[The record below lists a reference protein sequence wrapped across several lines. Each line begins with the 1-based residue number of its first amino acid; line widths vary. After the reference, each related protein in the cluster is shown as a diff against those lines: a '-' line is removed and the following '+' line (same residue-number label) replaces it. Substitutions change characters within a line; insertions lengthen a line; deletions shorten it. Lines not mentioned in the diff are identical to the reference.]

1 MSTFLRI
8 AAAIA
13 AIGLTRTGI
22 EATLMISET
31 SMYHAV
37 STAWAFLVLVGY
49 LGYLVGRGFET

>member
-1 MSTFLRI
+1 MNTFLRI
-8 AAAIA
+8 AAAIGV
-13 AIGLTRTGI
+13 IDFTRTGI
-22 EATLMISET
+22 DATLLLSQT